1 MRIAILD
8 DYQAAALAM
17 ADWSVLPNSVTAVS
31 FRDHVREEDPLAE
44 RLAEFDIV
52 CRMRERTPFPRS
64 LISRL
69 PRLKL
74 ICATG
79 ARNPD
84 IDLDAARDHGVTV
97 CVTESFGRTTVEIAW
112 WLLLSLFRRA
122 VAEHRH
128 VRAGGWQTQLGQAVV
143 GKTLGIIGL
152 GRLGSGVARVG
163 KAFGMEILA
172 WSPRLTAER
181 AQAEGARAVPLDTLL
196 ECADAVSIH
205 APLTP
210 SSRSLIGAGELARM
224 KPGAFLVNTS
234 RGPIVDEAAVI
245 AALRS
250 GQLGGL
256 GVDVFDV
263 EPLPLGHPLR
273 HLPNV
278 IATPHIGYVTEEAYR
293 IYFRQT
299 VENIAAFC
307 AGRPIRTVTAIEA
320 VPRSTVT

>member
-1 MRIAILD
+1 MRIAVLD
-8 DYQAAALAM
+8 DYQGVALAM
-17 ADWSVLPNSVTAVS
+17 ADWSVLAKGVAVVS
-31 FRDHVREEDPLAE
+31 FRDHVAEEDRLAG

-52 CRMRERTPFPRS
+52 CRMRERTPFPRT
-64 LISRL
+64 LIARL

-112 WLLLSLFRRA
+112 WLLLSLFRRV
-122 VAEHRH
+122 VAEHQH
-128 VRAGGWQTQLGQAVV
+128 VRSGGWQAQLGQAVV

-163 KAFGMEILA
+163 KAFGMEVLA

-181 AQAEGARAVPLDTLL
+181 AEAEGARAVPLETLL
-196 ECADAVSIH
+196 GRADAVSIH
-205 APLTP
+205 APLTAC
-210 SSRSLIGAGELARM
+210 SRGLIGAGELARM
-224 KPGAFLVNTS
+224 RPGAFLVNTS
-234 RGPIVDEAAVI
+234 RGPIVDEAAVV
-245 AALRS
+245 AALR
-250 GQLGGL
+250 GGLLGGF
-256 GVDVFDV
+256 GVDVFEI
-263 EPLPLGHPLR
+263 EPLPPDHPFR

-307 AGRPIRTVTAIEA
+307 AGWPIRTMAAIDAPARSIVT
-320 VPRSTVT
+320 